1 MAISFNISSIILIIV
16 VLILLSLFIKL
27 KNMIVKVLLIF
38 FSGVLAIMLFPQILD
53 FIQNLIK

>member
-38 FSGVLAIMLFPQILD
+38 FSGVLVVMMFPQILD

>member
-1 MAISFNISSIILIIV
+1 MAISFNISSIILIII

-27 KNMIVKVLLIF
+27 KNLIIKILLIF
-38 FSGVLAIMLFPQILD
+38 FSGILAIMLFPQILD

>member
-38 FSGVLAIMLFPQILD
+38 FSGVLIGMMFPQILD

>member
-1 MAISFNISSIILIIV
+1 MAISFNISSIILIII

-27 KNMIVKVLLIF
+27 KNLIIKILLIF
-38 FSGVLAIMLFPQILD
+38 FSGVLSIMIFPQILD

>member
-1 MAISFNISSIILIIV
+1 MAISFNISSIILIII

-27 KNMIVKVLLIF
+27 KNLIIKILLIY
-38 FSGVLAIMLFPQILD
+38 FSGVLAIMIFPQILD

>member
-1 MAISFNISSIILIIV
+1 MAISFNMSSIILIIV

-38 FSGVLAIMLFPQILD
+38 FSGVLAIMMFPQILD

>member
-38 FSGVLAIMLFPQILD
+38 FSGVLAIMMFPQILD